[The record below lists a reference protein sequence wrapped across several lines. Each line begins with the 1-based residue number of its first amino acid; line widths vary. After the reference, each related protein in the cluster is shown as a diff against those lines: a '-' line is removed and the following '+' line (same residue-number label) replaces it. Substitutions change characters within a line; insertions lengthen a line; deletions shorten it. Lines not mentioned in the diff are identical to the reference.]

1 MYHIFISHSPIDRHL
16 ADSTSQLSWLEQHG
30 MVSVSVVGHG
40 VLWVC
45 AQEQN
50 SQVIEVVLFPACRE
64 RSRIPMV
71 VRPAHIPSS
80 SEYGSPFF
88 PACVVI
94 CPLIDGHSDRGEIE
108 SLNVVL
114 VCQFSFV
121 VQFGSSGSFPC
132 QVRILNRFKNI
143 YWSFV
148 IFFLLRICS
157 SIRRIFFRFL
167 KSIYLCVSVRVH
179 GHVCIQAYRSVQLRT
194 EMALGSS
201 SITLC
206 LFL

>member
-148 IFFLLRICS
+148 IFFS
-157 SIRRIFFRFL
+157 FENMFFN
-167 KSIYLCVSVRVH
+167 
-179 GHVCIQAYRSVQLRT
+179 QAYILQIFK
-194 EMALGSS
+194 EY
-201 SITLC
+201 
-206 LFL
+206 LFVCFCESAWPCVLHQHTCNMR